1 MKVTVSKPQDAK
13 SIVVVST
20 SNPEQAAIMLRSTI
34 MTANSQGFIQSEKRV
49 GWLKGKTE
57 ELQALAA
64 TLKEGDDFGAK
75 CFPVKLVVKESLE
88 PFYTNQEPKKN
99 PTTGEVVTHLG
110 APVYRQTFV
119 VAEGSSEVD
128 IKLTSD
134 TANANVSI
142 AETKVDF
149 HEANK

>member
-1 MKVTVSKPQDAK
+1 M
-13 SIVVVST
+13 
-20 SNPEQAAIMLRSTI
+20 
-34 MTANSQGFIQSEKRV
+34 
-49 GWLKGKTE
+49 
-57 ELQALAA
+57 
-64 TLKEGDDFGAK
+64 
-75 CFPVKLVVKESLE
+75 KLVVKESLE

-110 APVYRQTFV
+110 ASVYRQTFV